1 MTNNLDFQTLCV
13 HGKREIEDNGP
24 VINPIVQSASYHLND
39 TSSAAD
45 LFNLKKEGNIYS
57 RINNPTIQN
66 LEEKIALLEGGVGAL
81 GVSSGQSAILTTVLT
96 ICKAGDHILSS
107 SSLYGGT
114 YTLFNNTLRA
124 MGIDVTFFSP
134 KDTKEDINKLC
145 KPTTKILYC
154 ESIGNPG
161 LEVVDIDKFAS
172 VAKKNGIPL
181 VVDNT
186 FATPYLFRPIE
197 RGANIVVHS
206 ATKYLSGHGNSIAGL
221 IIDGGNFKWDN
232 GKFDDLIN
240 PDSGYGGMKFYEVF
254 GKAAF
259 IAKARAKVLRD
270 VGCCLSPMNGFLVNQ
285 GIETLSLRM
294 DRHSDN
300 ASILYQ
306 FLDKHPKVKWVNYPK
321 YNNCYYKTYF
331 DRGYGGMLT
340 FGIIGGKKAGEEFI
354 NSLKVAI
361 HVANVGDTRTMVI
374 HPGSTTHGQLTEK
387 EQRSSGVDPDLI
399 RVSVGIENIED
410 IINDFRNALGK
421 DV

>member
-1 MTNNLDFQTLCV
+1 MTNKLDFQTICV
-13 HGKREIEDNGP
+13 HGKRKIEDNGP

-39 TSSAAD
+39 TASAAD

-66 LEEKIALLEGGVGAL
+66 LEEKITLLEGGVGAL

-114 YTLFNNTLRA
+114 YTLFNNTLRG
-124 MGIDVTFFSP
+124 MGIEVTFFNP
-134 KDTKEDINKLC
+134 NLEEGDVIKLC
-145 KPTTKILYC
+145 KPNTKLLYC

-161 LEVVDIDKFAS
+161 LEVIDIDKFAS
-172 VAKKNGIPL
+172 IAKSINIPL

-186 FATPYLFRPIE
+186 FATPYLFRPIDK
-197 RGANIVVHS
+197 GANIVIHS

-221 IIDGGNFKWDN
+221 IVDGGNFKWDN
-232 GKFDDLIN
+232 GKFEDLVN
-240 PDSGYGGMKFYEVF
+240 PDSGYGGMKFYETF
-254 GKAAF
+254 ANAAF

-270 VGCCLSPMNGFLVNQ
+270 VGCCLSPLNGFLVNQ
-285 GIETLSLRM
+285 GIETLGLRM
-294 DRHSDN
+294 DRHSEN
-300 ASILYQ
+300 ASRLYE
-306 FLDKHPKVKWVNYPK
+306 FLANHPKVKWVNYPK
-321 YNNCYYKTYF
+321 FNKCSYQTYF
-331 DRGYGGMLT
+331 DKGYGGMLT
-340 FGIIGGKKAGEEFI
+340 FGIVGGKSAGEDFI
-354 NSLKVAI
+354 NNLDIAI

-374 HPGSTTHGQLTEK
+374 HPGSTTHGQLSEE
-387 EQRSSGVDPDLI
+387 EQRRSGVDPDLI

-410 IINDFRNALGK
+410 IIRDFQNALGK